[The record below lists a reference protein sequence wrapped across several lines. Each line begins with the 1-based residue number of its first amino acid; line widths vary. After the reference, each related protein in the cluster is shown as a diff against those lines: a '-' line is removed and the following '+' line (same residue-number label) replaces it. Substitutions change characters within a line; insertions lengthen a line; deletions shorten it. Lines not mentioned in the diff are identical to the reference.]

1 VDLLQKLSTMK
12 AAPEMR
18 CGSEF
23 NQMLALA
30 YKKDWAGALNAY
42 KAHLAGMGR
51 PQAGTPDAQETL
63 AYLAKMAAP
72 ATGKVK

>member
-1 VDLLQKLSTMK
+1 LSVAASPALACGEHAVKLLQKLSTME

-30 YKKDWAGALNAY
+30 YKKDWAGALSAY
-42 KAHLAGMGR
+42 KAHLAGMG
-51 PQAGTPDAQETL
+51 
-63 AYLAKMAAP
+63 
-72 ATGKVK
+72 